1 VSLVIV
7 GVFFVLLVAGVPVAF
22 ALGVTGMVGLYFSP
36 GGLDLL
42 AILPQEIYRSLS
54 NFPILTIPL
63 FIFAGTIMAQGGI
76 GRRLTDFAEATVGR
90 GKGGL
95 GAAVVVSTMF
105 FHGISGSTTADTAA
119 IGRVAI
125 PSLVE
130 QGYPLSF
137 STALIAASGATATLI
152 PPTIDLIIIGVVANI
167 SIAGLFAAGLVP
179 ALINGSA
186 LIALVLYIS
195 AKRNYG
201 KIRRTSISAAFRA
214 LIKATPALFM
224 LVIILGGILGGVF
237 TPTEASSVAVAYAL
251 FVSIFVY
258 RDLKLR
264 MLPAILR
271 STLELT
277 GMVLL
282 LIGTGAVLS
291 YSMSFNSVPGQLA
304 AALQQLA
311 SNQVIFLLLVQV
323 IFFLVGM
330 IMDAT
335 PALLV
340 LMPILTPIAVRYGVQ
355 PIHFGILVE
364 ANVALHMAMP
374 PAGLALFAAC
384 AVSRLPIETVVR
396 PLLPMIGILTV
407 TMLIITYYE
416 GFSMWLPTL
425 LKLVD

>member
-7 GVFFVLLVAGVPVAF
+7 SIFFVLLVAGVPVAF
-22 ALGVTGMVGLYFSP
+22 ALGITGMAGLYFAP
-36 GGLDLL
+36 GGLNLL
-42 AILPQEIYRSLS
+42 AILPQEIFRSLS

-76 GRRLTDFAEATVGR
+76 GKRLTDFAEATIGR

-95 GAAVVVSTMF
+95 GMAVVVSTMF

-119 IGRVAI
+119 IARVTI
-125 PSLVE
+125 PSLVR

-137 STALIAASGATATLI
+137 STALIAASGATATLV

-167 SIAGLFAAGLVP
+167 SIAGLFAAGVVP
-179 ALINGSA
+179 AMINGVA

-201 KIRRTSISAAFRA
+201 KITRTSFSGMLRA
-214 LIKATPALFM
+214 LIMATPALFM
-224 LVIILGGILGGVF
+224 IVIILGGILGGVF
-237 TPTEASSVAVAYAL
+237 TPTEASAVAVAYAL

-258 RDLKLR
+258 RDLKLY
-264 MLPAILR
+264 MIPVILR
-271 STLELT
+271 STLELS

-291 YSMSFNSVPGQLA
+291 YSMSFSGVPAQLA
-304 AALQQLA
+304 TIVQQLA
-311 SNQVIFLLLVQV
+311 GNKVVFLLLVQL

-364 ANVALHMAMP
+364 ANVALHMAIP

-384 AVSRLPIETVVR
+384 AVSRLPVETVVR
-396 PLLPMIGILTV
+396 PLLPMIAILTL
-407 TMLIITYYE
+407 TMLTITYYE
-416 GFSMWLPTL
+416 GFSMWLPQL
-425 LKLVD
+425 LQLVD